1 MCGCTKRRIVFGVAR
16 SSFLLVASFTHS
28 LTHSLTYSFIPELL
42 IMKRK
47 ATDADA
53 SETDTVSKKQI
64 IEVQPAALEDQHQ
77 HQHQDQ
83 EQTQAPLPKK
93 SATKKGKN
101 EDPIVVVDEVAV
113 NGKTSKTPKTTK
125 TPKKLATTTPRKKAE
140 RTIYAASIDSSA
152 PTLRTNE
159 SPPQAIPK
167 AQPIEIKQVPPSS
180 EKKKKSTE
188 VSPGPIVEKKSETDV
203 NEDSIDLLGAI
214 DLGLFGASWFF
225 FGIVFVWGLLN
236 VFQPE
241 SAVILQDRLLD
252 ILNFISNS
260 RGSFFVTELV
270 YFSLTI
276 LAFHFVL
283 TLVTDLVN

>member
-1 MCGCTKRRIVFGVAR
+1 VVAR
-16 SSFLLVASFTHS
+16 NGGLFLVLQEALFFLLHHLLTHS
-28 LTHSLTYSFIPELL
+28 LTHSLIHSFIPELL

-64 IEVQPAALEDQHQ
+64 IEVQPAALEDQDQ
-77 HQHQDQ
+77 DQDQ

-93 SATKKGKN
+93 SATKKGNN
-101 EDPIVVVDEVAV
+101 EDPIVVVDEVAA
-113 NGKTSKTPKTTK
+113 NGKTSKTPKATK

-188 VSPGPIVEKKSETDV
+188 VSSGPIVEKKSVTDV

-214 DLGLFGASWFF
+214 DLALFGASWFF

-260 RGSFFVTELV
+260 RDSFFVTELV